1 MSRSADKPAKL
12 SYMWRDIERR
22 AEMYGIPARVPVPYP
37 APEANLA
44 NQVGLIGM
52 AEGWGEAFV
61 RGSYRRWFQQ
71 GQANGS
77 EPNLSESLREAGQD
91 PAAIIARARSPATEQ
106 RLQAETEIAQGLGLF
121 GSPIFVVGRELF
133 WGDDRLEDA
142 LAWKRRGTLKPRSL
156 CRSSQAR
163 AEAIPKHMSW

>member
-1 MSRSADKPAKL
+1 
-12 SYMWRDIERR
+12 
-22 AEMYGIPARVPVPYP
+22 
-37 APEANLA
+37 LA
-44 NQVGLIGM
+44 NQVALIGM
-52 AEGWGEAFV
+52 PEGWGEAFV
-61 RGSYRRWFQQ
+61 RGSYRRWFQE

-91 PAAIIARARSPATEQ
+91 PAAIIVRARSPAAER

-142 LAWKRRGTLKPRSL
+142 IAWKRRGTLKPPSL
-156 CRSSQAR
+156 
-163 AEAIPKHMSW
+163 